1 MHVTKPLFVFLLL
14 ICLLLQ
20 GSFTQDSGMV
30 QGKLLFLPHNIVVLS
45 LKTRKSG
52 RIFRL
57 QSGGRTPSF
66 GGPSGF
72 APEAC
77 LDEACQHHGG

>member
-1 MHVTKPLFVFLLL
+1 MKLF
-14 ICLLLQ
+14 
-20 GSFTQDSGMV
+20 
-30 QGKLLFLPHNIVVLS
+30 FLPHNIVVLS

-57 QSGGRTPSF
+57 QSGGRTPFF

-72 APEAC
+72 AREAC
-77 LDEACQHHGG
+77 LDEACGHHG